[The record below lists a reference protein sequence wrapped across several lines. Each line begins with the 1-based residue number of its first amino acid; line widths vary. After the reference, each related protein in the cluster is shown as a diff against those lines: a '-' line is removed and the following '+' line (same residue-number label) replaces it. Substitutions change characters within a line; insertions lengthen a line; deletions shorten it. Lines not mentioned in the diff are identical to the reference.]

1 MKKRG
6 LRTGYTTGSCAAAA
20 AKAATLALQQQK
32 PVETI
37 TIWLPIHRTATFQPI
52 NWRITPE
59 EAHCGII
66 KDAGDDPDVTHG
78 AEICA
83 TVTWREEP
91 GIEIRGGRGVGT
103 VTKPGLG
110 LAVGE
115 PAINRVPRRMITYS
129 VEEALA
135 SSSPSPS
142 RGIRVTISV
151 PNGEELAK
159 KTTNP
164 RLGILGGISIL
175 GTTGI
180 VKPYSTAAW
189 RASVIQAIHVAAA
202 NGCQEIVLSTGSSS
216 EKFAQRLRPDLPEMA
231 FVDMGIFT
239 GDALKASVRNK
250 LARVTLCG
258 MIGKLSKIAQGHFQ
272 THVAGNQVDLD
283 FLADIAKQCGA
294 PESILRE
301 IRMGNTARYF
311 MEIALT
317 HGLKEVFLLICQL
330 VCQQCFN
337 YIKGQIAIEVF
348 LFDFDGNVLGH
359 SYSKLC

>member
-1 MKKRG
+1 MGMKKRG

-32 PVETI
+32 PVETV

-91 GIEIRGGRGVGT
+91 GIEIRGGIGVGT

-110 LAVGE
+110 LEVGG
-115 PAINRVPRRMITYS
+115 PAINRVPRRMIIYS

-135 SSSPSPS
+135 SSSLS
-142 RGIRVTISV
+142 RGVCVTISV

-180 VKPYSTAAW
+180 VKPYSTASW
-189 RASVIQAIHVAAA
+189 RASVIQAINVAAA

-216 EKFAQRLRPDLPEMA
+216 EKFAQQLRPDLPEMA
-231 FVDMGIFT
+231 FIDMGIFT

-272 THVAGNQVDLD
+272 THVAGNQVDLG
-283 FLADIAKQCGA
+283 FLADIAEQCGA
-294 PESILRE
+294 PESVLME
-301 IRMGNTARYF
+301 IRRGNTARHF
-311 MEIALT
+311 MEIALA
-317 HGLKEVFLLICQL
+317 HSLKEVFPLICRR
-330 VCQQCFN
+330 VCQQCFD
-337 YIKGQIAIEVF
+337 YIKGQIAVEVI
-348 LFDFDGNVLGH
+348 LFDFDGKVLGH
-359 SYSKLC
+359 ASTES